1 MLELREVKLQ
11 QHFTEA
17 PQHLSESELLEL
29 MDRHGIGTLVVGG
42 WGCCSRGRSFLSE
55 KTMVKTK
62 KFPFPPQ
69 LLLLQTWGGEEEDW
83 VLLVG
88 FLRMSWMWG
97 LEIFG
102 GTKDGLEFFSF
113 VFVGPLIWTKIDFGQ
128 IRPKMYANTWNH
140 ST

>member
-1 MLELREVKLQ
+1 MGLLFPWKKLPFGENHGKNQEVPVPPP
-11 QHFTEA
+11 T
-17 PQHLSESELLEL
+17 
-29 MDRHGIGTLVVGG
+29 
-42 WGCCSRGRSFLSE
+42 
-55 KTMVKTK
+55 
-62 KFPFPPQ
+62 PFVANMG
-69 LLLLQTWGGEEEDW
+69 GGEEEDW

>member
-29 MDRHGIGTLVVGG
+29 MDRHGIGTSVDGVVVPWKNHGKNQEV
-42 WGCCSRGRSFLSE
+42 LPP
-55 KTMVKTK
+55 T
-62 KFPFPPQ
+62 PFVENM
-69 LLLLQTWGGEEEDW
+69 GMGEEDW

-88 FLRMSWMWG
+88 FLGMSWMWG

-113 VFVGPLIWTKIDFGQ
+113 VFVGPSIWTNIDFGQ
-128 IRPKMYANTWNH
+128 IRPKMYAHT
-140 ST
+140 

>member
-42 WGCCSRGRSFLSE
+42 WGCCSFRKNHGKNQE
-55 KTMVKTK
+55 VPVPPPT
-62 KFPFPPQ
+62 PFVANM
-69 LLLLQTWGGEEEDW
+69 GMGEEEDW

-97 LEIFG
+97 LEILVERMMG
-102 GTKDGLEFFSF
+102 WSFFPLF
-113 VFVGPLIWTKIDFGQ
+113 LLGP
-128 IRPKMYANTWNH
+128 
-140 ST
+140 